1 MNTVE
6 VILIILAILGYV
18 IYNNSDY
25 KKCKDVREY
34 REEQKRRGL

>member
-1 MNTVE
+1 MNTFGT
-6 VILIILAILGYV
+6 ILILLVVLGYI